1 MAVVI
6 GLIVGS
12 VVTGAAL
19 YGQAVPCTV
28 EAPVAG
34 LAIMTDG
41 RPAGVNTADVGTV
54 AELRL
59 RPGRHQ
65 LALKGAGAPGYEIQ
79 EVEVQ
84 KGGACRFRIPGT
96 ESGR

>member
-1 MAVVI
+1 M
-6 GLIVGS
+6 
-12 VVTGAAL
+12 
-19 YGQAVPCTV
+19 
-28 EAPVAG
+28 
-34 LAIMTDG
+34 G

-65 LALKGAGAPGYEIQ
+65 LALKGAGAPDEIQ

-84 KGGACRFRIPGT
+84 KGATCRFRIPGS